1 MADLQ
6 THLTEAWTHN
16 VKTGFV
22 PHGNVGQCAT
32 EIPREDLLAKKAEL
46 ERVKLR
52 CHISRV
58 YLGFID
64 RVLAAGQ

>member
-1 MADLQ
+1 MGDLQ
-6 THLTEAWTHN
+6 THLTEAWSHN

-22 PHGNVGQCAT
+22 PHGNVGLCAT
-32 EIPREDLLAKKAEL
+32 EIAREELLTKKAEL

-58 YLGFID
+58 YLGFIN
-64 RVLAAGQ
+64 RVLAVGS